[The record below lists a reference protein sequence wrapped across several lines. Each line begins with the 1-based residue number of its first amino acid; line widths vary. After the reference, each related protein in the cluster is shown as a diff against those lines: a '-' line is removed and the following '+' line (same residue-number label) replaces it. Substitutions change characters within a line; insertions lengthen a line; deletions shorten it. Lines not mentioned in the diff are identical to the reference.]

1 VLSRESSKAT
11 FPSSVKVLNAD
22 YSSLESLTQALK
34 GQDAVVSA
42 VGPEGLLAQAL
53 IFDAAVAAGVKRFI
67 PSEYGCDTSNEKT
80 SQLPVFGYK
89 VATAKHLQA
98 KVAEGAATT
107 YTLLYSGPFLDWGL
121 KMGFL
126 LAVSS
131 FSAIGC
137 DIDIVLCPQQITSGV
152 VTLR

>member
-1 VLSRESSKAT
+1 MLSRESSKAT

-42 VGPEGLLAQAL
+42 VGPEGLLGQAL
-53 IFDAAVAAGVKRFI
+53 IFDAANAAGVKRFI

-89 VATAKHLQA
+89 VATAKHLETR
-98 KVAEGAATT
+98 VAEGADTT

-126 LAVSS
+126 LAVSAS
-131 FSAIGC
+131 
-137 DIDIVLCPQQITSGV
+137 
-152 VTLR
+152 